1 MLHYVLIGLAILALI
16 GVIFEE
22 VIHIN
27 KAKITLLFGTL
38 SWIALFIFA
47 PSSIERD
54 LIDHQLRENLADI
67 SSLWLFLVAAMTF
80 VAYLNKKGLIAN
92 LLHRAMPES
101 ISERKLLF
109 FTAIFSFV
117 FSSLADNITATL
129 VSVALILSLSLPPN
143 KTIRFTVLVVFA
155 VNSGGVALITGDVT
169 TLMIFL
175 ADKVSILNLLWLSLP
190 AFIAVLTLATL
201 LSFGMSGRVRIK
213 QQQKDIRKLDYG
225 IALIF
230 LSTILLTIF
239 GNVLYEIPPVLSFL
253 AGLAIM
259 FIFAKVCNDDDD
271 RDPIIEYIRYIE
283 FDTLLFFLGVLL
295 LVGMLEQIHALEFLL
310 ELYKHLPPIYA
321 NYIMGITSA
330 AVDNV
335 PLTAALLKTDI
346 HMDLASWLG
355 LTYAVGVGGSLL
367 VIGSA
372 AGIVCMS
379 KVPGLTFGRY
389 AKYSLLLLITYTV
402 GYVLVLTLANF
413 IH

>member
-1 MLHYVLIGLAILALI
+1 M
-16 GVIFEE
+16 
-22 VIHIN
+22 
-27 KAKITLLFGTL
+27 
-38 SWIALFIFA
+38 
-47 PSSIERD
+47 
-54 LIDHQLRENLADI
+54 
-67 SSLWLFLVAAMTF
+67 
-80 VAYLNKKGLIAN
+80 AYLNQKGLIAN

-109 FTAIFSFV
+109 FTAIFSFI

-143 KTIRFTVLVVFA
+143 KTMRFAILVVFS

-190 AFIAVLTLATL
+190 AFVAVLSLATL
-201 LSFGMSGRVRIK
+201 LSYGMNGRVRIK
-213 QQQKDIRKLDYG
+213 QQPKEIRNIDYG
-225 IALIF
+225 IAAIF
-230 LSTILLTIF
+230 LSTILLTIL
-239 GNVLYEIPPVLSFL
+239 GNVLFEIPPVLSFL
-253 AGLAIM
+253 AGLSVM
-259 FIFAKVCNDDDD
+259 FIFARLCNDDDEH
-271 RDPIIEYIRYIE
+271 DPILEYIRYIE
-283 FDTLLFFLGVLL
+283 FDTLLFFLGILL

-310 ELYKHLPPIYA
+310 DLYKHLPPLYA

-346 HMDLASWLG
+346 AMDLPSWLG

-372 AGIVCMS
+372 AGIVSMS
-379 KVPGLTFGRY
+379 KIPGLTFAKY
-389 AKYSLLLLITYTV
+389 AKYSFLILIAYTI
-402 GYVLVLTLANF
+402 GYALVLTLAQV
-413 IH
+413 I